1 MALFTIEQLE
11 RAESY
16 LADEKYDTILPA
28 FEGMVADM
36 EVYIDEMCPTS
47 DEVQWFSFASPFER
61 LTYQRVE
68 SDPREL
74 RDVPVPFDR
83 AYADLAFCQ
92 INLERFEEAA
102 ANLKQ
107 AVRWN
112 PMNCS
117 HRLNLAGVLRHT
129 GDYEEFLRLSYSV
142 FARAS
147 HSWHLVRAYDNFADY
162 FMNCEQ
168 YDTAA
173 ACVKCGLRLNKD
185 DKRLLERAEELREER
200 QCDPATQTDE
210 LTEALLDPQGIPEGA
225 NVEVVLSALLLADI
239 AAARK
244 DMQTCADMAQIA
256 VDLVGQHRA
265 TALAHMVSEAAQEAY
280 PEEGD
285 DEPPVA
291 SDVADP
297 NAAATLDAAV
307 ARARGAAGV
316 QAGRVASA
324 DATDASAGHAKA
336 GD

>member
-225 NVEVVLSALLLADI
+225 NVEVVLER
-239 AAARK
+239 AAARGHRRRP
-244 DMQTCADMAQIA
+244 QGHADLRRHGPDRRRPGGAA
-256 VDLVGQHRA
+256 PRHRA
-265 TALAHMVSEAAQEAY
+265 RPHGERGRTGGLPRGGRRRAARGLRHRRPQRDGHARRRRRAGARRGGGAGR
-280 PEEGD
+280 PGGGRRRD
-285 DEPPVA
+285 R
-291 SDVADP
+291 
-297 NAAATLDAAV
+297 
-307 ARARGAAGV
+307 RARRARQGG
-316 QAGRVASA
+316 
-324 DATDASAGHAKA
+324 
-336 GD
+336 